1 MQSQFFDTAAVW
13 VLERQNFTMFQP
25 PSAEEIARTLD
36 ALHALVCQCDTSVLI
51 PDLMPGVAL
60 EALYVA
66 PATQEAAARWHDGTA
81 FVKSSL
87 DISANALSAIG
98 RAVDQE
104 FTATGQD
111 MVRYEIEGGGEAL
124 IFTPTVRETVL
135 KATGLTL
142 LGA

>member
-25 PSAEEIARTLD
+25 PSAEEIARTLE
-36 ALHALVCQCDTSVLI
+36 ALHALVCQCDTSVMI

-66 PATQEAAARWHDGTA
+66 PATDEASATPRDRKA
-81 FVKSSL
+81 FVRPGHG
-87 DISANALSAIG
+87 ISPDALSAIG
-98 RAVDQE
+98 RAVDLE

-111 MVRYEIEGGGEAL
+111 MVRYEIEGGGEAV
-124 IFTPTVRETVL
+124 IFTPAVRETVL